1 MTCVGSISSA
11 DARPVSESEVG
22 CLIGHGL
29 PECIA
34 LGKAA
39 TECEM
44 LAKGSAWA
52 WENRYVAGA
61 DRLASFAGWNTG

>member
-1 MTCVGSISSA
+1 MTSVGSISSA
-11 DARPVSESEVG
+11 DSEPVSEGEVS

-44 LAKGSAWA
+44 LA
-52 WENRYVAGA
+52 NGA
-61 DRLASFAGWNTG
+61 LGPGKIGTLLVLLS